1 MERTNATDRDAA
13 RSSMMPL
20 RRAEFLKLL
29 GGAAFGL
36 AYAVGGTTTALAEGG
51 TLTVGISSDIKT
63 LDPHLSSL
71 DVFRHTI
78 RSTVFE
84 ALTFIDPDTLQP
96 VPALAKS
103 WEVAPDNLSVTFK
116 LQDGVKWHDGSAF
129 TAGDVV
135 FTLKRVMDPKTASV
149 LAPQVASVADVTAVD
164 PGTVRVTLKAT
175 TPGILANLAT
185 VQIVNPKN
193 IDAITTK
200 PIGTGPFKFA
210 DWTPGDHIRVE
221 RFADYRIAGL
231 PLLEAIEWRIV
242 PDSQARLSGLQD
254 GSLQLVALV
263 EGRDVKQAQTI
274 PDVQII
280 STKPY
285 VLYEMFNVNT
295 QRAPFSDKRV
305 RQALSYAFDR
315 ESYVKTVWFGLARA
329 TANPVP
335 PEMPTYWPEAAK
347 AYPFDLAKAEA
358 LLAEAGFSKANPLK
372 MEILTPAGFES
383 LKSMALLLQD
393 NLNRIGHQVTV
404 RELEITVWI
413 DTFVTKKEFDITTDN
428 YNTVPEDPAGM
439 FNSSNLAPGGN
450 DNGFVS
456 PAYADLVAKAMS
468 EVDPDKRKALYQDL
482 QKFLLDEMPMITIDH
497 LPLFFLGA
505 PGFSGFVIGPSG
517 IDSYAK
523 VTLGS

>member
-1 MERTNATDRDAA
+1 MERSNKTNRDAA

-36 AYAVGGTTTALAEGG
+36 AYAVGGTTAALAEGG

-96 VPALAKS
+96 VPALAAS

-210 DWTPGDHIRVE
+210 E
-221 RFADYRIAGL
+221 YK
-231 PLLEAIEWRIV
+231 
-242 PDSQARLSGLQD
+242 PDSHVKLVRNDDYKPNPAYKERDGFAGAKIAYVDSVTFRFMPEAGARDAALAAGQVHLNETSD
-254 GSLQLVALV
+254 G
-263 EGRDVKQAQTI
+263 
-274 PDVQII
+274 P
-280 STKPY
+280 
-285 VLYEMFNVNT
+285 
-295 QRAPFSDKRV
+295 
-305 RQALSYAFDR
+305 
-315 ESYVKTVWFGLARA
+315 
-329 TANPVP
+329 TANDDMNNKKDRGNSVRILR
-335 PEMPTYWPEAAK
+335 YGVK
-347 AYPFDLAKAEA
+347 SRAY
-358 LLAEAGFSKANPLK
+358 GVN
-372 MEILTPAGFES
+372 
-383 LKSMALLLQD
+383 
-393 NLNRIGHQVTV
+393 
-404 RELEITVWI
+404 
-413 DTFVTKKEFDITTDN
+413 
-428 YNTVPEDPAGM
+428 
-439 FNSSNLAPGGN
+439 
-450 DNGFVS
+450 
-456 PAYADLVAKAMS
+456 
-468 EVDPDKRKALYQDL
+468 
-482 QKFLLDEMPMITIDH
+482 
-497 LPLFFLGA
+497 
-505 PGFSGFVIGPSG
+505 
-517 IDSYAK
+517 
-523 VTLGS
+523 